1 MMKLP
6 SCTSAVASAPDH
18 PGAFLL
24 AGTSLPLA
32 GLDDTYWM
40 AKAVWV
46 DGQRNDEGFL
56 IYADAHH
63 YLFLDKE
70 EARIAALVLSGE
82 LHPHV
87 QEVRPLEHREALA
100 SD

>member
-1 MMKLP
+1 MELP
-6 SCTSAVASAPDH
+6 SRKSDAASAPNH
-18 PGAFLL
+18 PSAFRL
-24 AGTSLPLA
+24 AGMSLPLA

-46 DGQRNDEGFL
+46 DGQRSDEGFL
-56 IYADAHH
+56 IYADAQH

-70 EARIAALVLSGE
+70 EARIAVLVLTGE

-87 QEVRPLEHREALA
+87 QEVRPLEQMEALA